1 GEQPGDAVGARR
13 TGAGDHRDHAS
24 LAEALETPDEGGEH
38 PCLGGL
44 ALLELLAQSGHVLEV
59 EADGP
64 LVVGTQPEAEEL
76 DAAARAEPDFELLGP
91 QKMRLRLEDQLASLQ
106 CRGVLAPE
114 VPPPLLPRG
123 LDGPPAGH
131 GHRA

>member
-1 GEQPGDAVGARR
+1 
-13 TGAGDHRDHAS
+13 
-24 LAEALETPDEGGEH
+24 
-38 PCLGGL
+38 
-44 ALLELLAQSGHVLEV
+44 
-59 EADGP
+59 DGP

-114 VPPPLLPRG
+114 IRPQLLQRA
-123 LDGPPAGH
+123 LE
-131 GHRA
+131 GHRVVHEDASLRRQVVEEGGEAALVEGGEHAADLRLDAAG